1 MIQTTKLKS
10 TKMEFKEK
18 TQMNVGDIK
27 YYTHSSKTKCV
38 FVDNKYLPLVCIDIW
53 CKAGSSFE
61 EVDKNGTAHFLEHM
75 IFKGSKKIM
84 PGEFDNKIES
94 LGGLSNA
101 STGYDDVHYHVLV
114 PPTNFRESLAL
125 LTNIVVS
132 PNFNPDEFIKEKGVV
147 IDEIKQQNDQP
158 EENLFNYFLK
168 RVWLSSNYANSI
180 LGTEQSIKNLEIND
194 LESFHSKHY
203 NIENICISIAGNIS
217 GNIYKIFEK
226 SDLSGINEKPIY
238 KNSNVVNLKNNKP
251 NLRIRIGR
259 ETIKFDN
266 LEFSRIFMAWFIPN
280 LNDQRNIIGLEILAS
295 ILSVGR
301 NSRLVKFLKE
311 DNNLVESVYVDVNAG
326 ELGGL
331 FIIEASCEN
340 KDIDFVEELINKSIQ
355 ELSKFRNLTLDELQK
370 ATNIVKSNYVFN
382 LETSTQL
389 SSYFGNELLWGRKSS
404 INKLESHLKYWND
417 LDNFKKIT
425 EYINGDKFTLIAS
438 PSKC

>member
-1 MIQTTKLKS
+1 
-10 TKMEFKEK
+10 
-18 TQMNVGDIK
+18 MNVGDVN

-38 FVDNKYLPLVCIDIW
+38 FVDNKELPLISIDIW

-75 IFKGSKKIM
+75 IFKGSNKVM
-84 PGEFDNKIES
+84 PGEFDYKIES

-158 EENLFNYFLK
+158 EERLFNYFLK
-168 RVWLSSNYANSI
+168 RVWLSPNYANSI
-180 LGTEQSIKNLEIND
+180 LGTEHSIKNLEIND
-194 LESFHSKHY
+194 LKKFHSKHY
-203 NIENICISIAGNIS
+203 TTKNICIAIAGNLSEDIY
-217 GNIYKIFEK
+217 NIFQK
-226 SDLSGINEKPIY
+226 SDLSEIN
-238 KNSNVVNLKNNKP
+238 KNQIFKDSNSINLKKNKHS
-251 NLRIRIGR
+251 LKIRNGR
-259 ETIKFDN
+259 ELIKFDN

-280 LNDQRNIIGLEILAS
+280 LNNQKNIIGLEILAS

-311 DNNLVESVYVDVNAG
+311 DSNLVESVYVDVNAG

-331 FIIEASCEN
+331 FILEASCEE
-340 KDIDFVEELINKSIQ
+340 KDICLVENKINKIIDEISNF
-355 ELSKFRNLTLDELQK
+355 KALTLDEINK
-370 ATNIVKSNYVFN
+370 AINIVKSNYIFN

-389 SSYFGNELLWGRKSS
+389 SSFFGNELLWGRKSS
-404 INKLESHLKYWND
+404 INNLENHLKYWNH
-417 LDNFKKIT
+417 LDNFKEIT
-425 EYINGDKFTLIAS
+425 EYIGGDKFTLIAS

>member
-1 MIQTTKLKS
+1 
-10 TKMEFKEK
+10 
-18 TQMNVGDIK
+18 MNVGEVN
-27 YYTHSSKTKCV
+27 YYTHSSKTRCV
-38 FVDNKYLPLVCIDIW
+38 FVDKKELPLISIDIW

-61 EVDKNGTAHFLEHM
+61 EVGKNGTAHFLEHM
-75 IFKGSKKIM
+75 IFKGSNKIM
-84 PGEFDNKIES
+84 PGEFDQKIES

-114 PPTNFRESLAL
+114 PPNNFRESLAL

-132 PNFNPDEFIKEKGVV
+132 PNFNADEFAKEKGVV

-180 LGTEQSIKNLEIND
+180 LGTEQSIKNMEIND

-203 NIENICISIAGNIS
+203 NTEKICIAIAGNLS
-217 GNIYKIFEK
+217 GDVYKIFEK
-226 SDLSGINEKPIY
+226 SDLSGINKKPIY
-238 KNSNVVNLKNNKP
+238 KDSNFVNLKNNKP

-280 LNDQRNIIGLEILAS
+280 LTDQKNIIGLEILAS

-301 NSRLVKFLKE
+301 NSRLVKVLKE
-311 DNNLVESVYVDVNAG
+311 DKNLVESVYVDVNAG

-340 KDIDFVEELINKSIQ
+340 KDIDLVENQIIKTIDEISNNKIS
-355 ELSKFRNLTLDELQK
+355 TLDEIAK
-370 ATNIVKSNYVFN
+370 AINIVKSNYVFN

-389 SSYFGNELLWGRKSS
+389 SSFFGNELLWGRKSS
-404 INKLESHLKYWND
+404 INNLERHLKYWSD
-417 LDNFKKIT
+417 LDNFKEIT
-425 EYINGDKFTLIAS
+425 QFIKGDKFTLIAS
-438 PSKC
+438 PSK

>member
-1 MIQTTKLKS
+1 
-10 TKMEFKEK
+10 
-18 TQMNVGDIK
+18 MNVGEVN

-38 FVDNKYLPLVCIDIW
+38 FVDNKELPLISIDIW

-61 EVDKNGTAHFLEHM
+61 EVGKNGTAHFLEHM
-75 IFKGSKKIM
+75 IFKGSNKIM
-84 PGEFDNKIES
+84 PGEFDYKIES

-158 EENLFNYFLK
+158 EERLFNYFLK
-168 RVWLSSNYANSI
+168 RVWLSPNYANSI
-180 LGTEQSIKNLEIND
+180 LGTEHSIKKLEIND
-194 LESFHSKHY
+194 LVKFHSKHY
-203 NIENICISIAGNIS
+203 TTEKICFAIAGNLS
-217 GNIYKIFEK
+217 EEIYKIFEK
-226 SDLSGINEKPIY
+226 SDLSGIKEIPNLI
-238 KNSNVVNLKNNKP
+238 NLKTKP
-251 NLRIRIGR
+251 SLKIRNGR
-259 ETIKFDN
+259 ESVQFDN

-280 LNDQRNIIGLEILAS
+280 LNDQKNIIGLEILAS

-301 NSRLVKFLKE
+301 NSRLVKILKE
-311 DNNLVESVYVDVNAG
+311 DSNLVESVYVDVNAG

-331 FIIEASCEN
+331 FIVEASCES
-340 KDIDFVEELINKSIQ
+340 KDIDLVEKQINNTIDEISNCKA
-355 ELSKFRNLTLDELQK
+355 LTLDEIKK
-370 ATNIVKSNYVFN
+370 AINIVKSNYIFN

-389 SSYFGNELLWGRKSS
+389 SSFFGNELLWGRKSS
-404 INKLESHLKYWND
+404 INNLESHLKYWND
-417 LDNFKKIT
+417 LDNFKEIT
-425 EYINGDKFTLIAS
+425 EYIRGEKFTLVAS